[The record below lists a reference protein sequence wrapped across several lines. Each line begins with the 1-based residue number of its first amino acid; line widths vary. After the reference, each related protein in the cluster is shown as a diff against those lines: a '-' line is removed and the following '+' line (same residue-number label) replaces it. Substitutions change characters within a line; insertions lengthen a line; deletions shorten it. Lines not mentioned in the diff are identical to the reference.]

1 MSVNYFQ
8 IILNGFWCT
17 EVNLSTTKCRQSK
30 TETNTKFGDG
40 NFTKVPLCD
49 EKCAE
54 VCL

>member
-30 TETNTKFGDG
+30 TETNDG
-40 NFTKVPLCD
+40 NFTKDSLCD